1 MYPTIMTRLSLTT
14 GAAIFSIL
22 ALTAGCAAERGR
34 AEPEKGASRLSVKT
48 QPFTSEPCGWVTR
61 AEVESLMGQ
70 LKAEPGRGRS
80 AENPT
85 TQEGG
90 KACVYQMAHSGP
102 GNEVVALQVDLEDA
116 LVYQTGDAMASG
128 ILSTEYRSRTAPPEG
143 WDYFSEG
150 PGGTVFRLGHM
161 AVIVAMYTPKL
172 FTGEQQTAKAAA
184 LAALVRDQVP
194 DLPVAAER
202 GDPNAEGWGP
212 DPCALITR
220 EEAEAVLGKLP
231 IPPYRSQKFTPF
243 ADGAGQACT
252 YYRGKHRVL
261 VLTPH
266 WSDGR
271 ETFGLASGLTEQV
284 TSNLGVGEQSAD
296 TLEGPWDESKADM
309 DGTLNFLV
317 GDRML
322 EMIHGMAGIDASGAL
337 RLAATAVERLRS
349 AR

>member
-1 MYPTIMTRLSLTT
+1 MYPTIITRVPMIISV
-14 GAAIFSIL
+14 AIVSIL
-22 ALTAGCAAERGR
+22 ALTTGCAAERGR
-34 AEPEKGASRLSVKT
+34 AEPEKGASRLTVKT
-48 QPFTSEPCGWVTR
+48 QPFKSEPCGWVTR
-61 AEVESLMGQ
+61 AEVESLMGK
-70 LKAEPGRGRS
+70 LKAEPRHGRS
-80 AENPT
+80 AENPAA
-85 TQEGG
+85 QDGG
-90 KACVYQMAHSGP
+90 KACVYQLAQSGP
-102 GNEVVALQVDLEDA
+102 GNEGVALQVDLKDA
-116 LVYQTGDAMASG
+116 LVYQTADAMASG
-128 ILSTEYRSRTAPPEG
+128 ILSAEYRSKTATPEG

-172 FTGEQQTAKAAA
+172 FTGEQQTEKAAA
-184 LAALVRDQVP
+184 LAALVRDRVP

-212 DPCALITR
+212 DPCALVTR

-231 IPPYRSQKFTPF
+231 IPPYRSEKFTPF
-243 ADGAGQACT
+243 AAGAGQACT
-252 YYRGKHRVL
+252 YYRGNHRVL

-296 TLEGPWDESKADM
+296 TLEGPWDQSKADM

-322 EMIHGMAGIDASGAL
+322 EMIHGMAGISPSGAL
-337 RLAATAVERLRS
+337 RLATTAVERLRS
-349 AR
+349 AQ